1 MENNK
6 YNLTN
11 REFDI
16 LKRMVKGMNNHE
28 IADELYLSYHTIK
41 IHVASILRKLNA
53 KNRILASIKAIMEEI
68 I

>member
-16 LKRMVKGMNNHE
+16 LKRMVKGMSNYE
-28 IADELYLSYHTIK
+28 IADELFLSYHTIK
-41 IHVASILRKLNA
+41 IHVASILRKLNT
-53 KNRILASIKAIMEEI
+53 KNRISASIKAIMEEI